1 MKFYSCSPTRTLLFI
16 VISVML
22 FALVGCMDSVDARPL
37 TAAQKNAIQNRITP
51 FSIVSV
57 KGEGIVQVAAIED
70 LPGKA
75 KYAVCSACHGATGGG
90 GMGPALAGQTVEYIV
105 GRLRSYKAGETVGP
119 QSGMMWGQAA
129 NLSETDIQDLAE
141 YVKTL

>member
-1 MKFYSCSPTRTLLFI
+1 MKYMLLA
-16 VISVML
+16 VSL
-22 FALVGCMDSVDARPL
+22 LLLNGCMDSVDARPL
-37 TAAQKNAIQNRITP
+37 TAAQKNEIQNRITP
-51 FSIVSV
+51 FSTVSV
-57 KGEGIVQVAAIED
+57 KGEGVVQVAAIED

-90 GMGPALAGQTVEYIV
+90 GMGPALAGQTVEYIA

-141 YVKTL
+141 YVRIL

>member
-1 MKFYSCSPTRTLLFI
+1 MKYMLLA
-16 VISVML
+16 VSL
-22 FALVGCMDSVDARPL
+22 LLLNGCMDSVDARPL
-37 TAAQKNAIQNRITP
+37 TAAQKNEIQNRITP

-57 KGEGIVQVAAIED
+57 KGEGVVQVAAIED
-70 LPGKA
+70 LPGTA

-90 GMGPALAGQTVEYIV
+90 GMGPALAGQTVEYIA
-105 GRLRSYKAGETVGP
+105 GRLRSYKAGETVGA

>member
-1 MKFYSCSPTRTLLFI
+1 MKYMLLA
-16 VISVML
+16 VSL
-22 FALVGCMDSVDARPL
+22 LLLNGCMDSVDARPL
-37 TAAQKNAIQNRITP
+37 TAAQKNEIQNRITP
-51 FSIVSV
+51 FSRVSV
-57 KGEGIVQVAAIED
+57 KGEGVVQVAAIED

-90 GMGPALAGQTVEYIV
+90 GMGPALAGQTVEYIA
-105 GRLRSYKAGETVGP
+105 GRLRSYKAGETVGA

>member
-1 MKFYSCSPTRTLLFI
+1 MKYMLLA
-16 VISVML
+16 VSL
-22 FALVGCMDSVDARPL
+22 LLLNGCMDSVDARPL
-37 TAAQKNAIQNRITP
+37 TAAQKNEIQDRIKP
-51 FSIVSV
+51 FSVVSV

-105 GRLRSYKAGETVGP
+105 DRLRSYKAGETLGAK
-119 QSGMMWGQAA
+119 SGMMWGQAA

>member
-1 MKFYSCSPTRTLLFI
+1 MKYMLLA
-16 VISVML
+16 VSL
-22 FALVGCMDSVDARPL
+22 LLLNGCMDSVDARLL
-37 TAAQKNAIQNRITP
+37 TAAQKNEIQDRIKP
-51 FSIVSV
+51 FSVVSV

-90 GMGPALAGQTVEYIV
+90 GMGPALAGQTVEYIT

>member
-1 MKFYSCSPTRTLLFI
+1 MKFYSCFPTRTLLFI

-22 FALVGCMDSVDARPL
+22 FALVGCMDSVD
-37 TAAQKNAIQNRITP
+37 AQKNAIQNRITP

-129 NLSETDIQDLAE
+129 NLSETDIQDLSE

>member
-1 MKFYSCSPTRTLLFI
+1 MKYMLLA
-16 VISVML
+16 VSL
-22 FALVGCMDSVDARPL
+22 LLLNGCMDSVDARPL
-37 TAAQKNAIQNRITP
+37 TAAQKNEIQNRITP

-57 KGEGIVQVAAIED
+57 KGEGVVQVAAIED

-90 GMGPALAGQTVEYIV
+90 GMGPTLAGQTVEYIA

-129 NLSETDIQDLAE
+129 NLSETEIQDLAE

>member
-1 MKFYSCSPTRTLLFI
+1 MKYMLLA
-16 VISVML
+16 VSL
-22 FALVGCMDSVDARPL
+22 LLLNGCMESVDARPL
-37 TAAQKNAIQNRITP
+37 TAAQKNEIQDRIKP
-51 FSIVSV
+51 FSVVSV
-57 KGEGIVQVAAIED
+57 KGEGILQVAAIED

-90 GMGPALAGQTVEYIV
+90 GMGPALAGQTVEYIT

>member
-1 MKFYSCSPTRTLLFI
+1 MKFYSCFPTRTLLFI

-22 FALVGCMDSVDARPL
+22 FALVGCMDSVD
-37 TAAQKNAIQNRITP
+37 AQKNAIQNRITP

-90 GMGPALAGQTVEYIV
+90 GMGPALAGQTVEYIA

>member
-1 MKFYSCSPTRTLLFI
+1 MKYMLLA
-16 VISVML
+16 VSL
-22 FALVGCMDSVDARPL
+22 LLLNGCMDSVDARPL
-37 TAAQKNAIQNRITP
+37 TAAQKNEIQDRIKP
-51 FSIVSV
+51 FSVVSV
-57 KGEGIVQVAAIED
+57 KGEGILQVAAIED

-90 GMGPALAGQTVEYIV
+90 GMGPALAGQTVEYIT

>member
-1 MKFYSCSPTRTLLFI
+1 MKYMLLA
-16 VISVML
+16 VSL
-22 FALVGCMDSVDARPL
+22 LLLNGCMDSVDARPL
-37 TAAQKNAIQNRITP
+37 TAAQKNEIQNRITP

-57 KGEGIVQVAAIED
+57 KGEGIVQVASIED

-90 GMGPALAGQTVEYIV
+90 GMGPALAGQTVEYIT
-105 GRLRSYKAGETVGP
+105 GRLRSYKSGETVGAK
-119 QSGMMWGQAA
+119 SGMMWGQAA

-141 YVKTL
+141 YVRIL

>member
-1 MKFYSCSPTRTLLFI
+1 MKYMLLA
-16 VISVML
+16 VSL
-22 FALVGCMDSVDARPL
+22 LLLNGCMDSVDARPL
-37 TAAQKNAIQNRITP
+37 TAAQKNEIQDRIKP
-51 FSIVSV
+51 FSVVSV

-90 GMGPALAGQTVEYIV
+90 GMGPALAGQTVEYIT
-105 GRLRSYKAGETVGP
+105 GRLRSYKAGETVGAK
-119 QSGMMWGQAA
+119 SGMMWGQAA

-141 YVKTL
+141 YVRIL

>member
-1 MKFYSCSPTRTLLFI
+1 MKYMLLA
-16 VISVML
+16 VSL
-22 FALVGCMDSVDARPL
+22 LLLNGCMDSVDARPL
-37 TAAQKNAIQNRITP
+37 TAAQKNEIQDRIKP
-51 FSIVSV
+51 FSVVSV

-105 GRLRSYKAGETVGP
+105 DRLRSYKAGETVGP

>member
-1 MKFYSCSPTRTLLFI
+1 MKYMLL
-16 VISVML
+16 VVSL
-22 FALVGCMDSVDARPL
+22 LLLNGCMDSVDARPL
-37 TAAQKNAIQNRITP
+37 TAAQKNEIQNRITP

-57 KGEGIVQVAAIED
+57 KGEGVVQVAAIED

-90 GMGPALAGQTVEYIV
+90 GMGPALAGQTVEYIT
-105 GRLRSYKAGETVGP
+105 GRLRSYKAGETVGAK
-119 QSGMMWGQAA
+119 SGMMWGQAA

-141 YVKTL
+141 YVRIL

>member
-1 MKFYSCSPTRTLLFI
+1 MKYMLL
-16 VISVML
+16 VVSL
-22 FALVGCMDSVDARPL
+22 LLLNGCMDSVDARPL
-37 TAAQKNAIQNRITP
+37 TAAQKNEIQNRITP

-57 KGEGIVQVAAIED
+57 KGEGIVQVASIED

-90 GMGPALAGQTVEYIV
+90 GMGPALAGQTVEYIT
-105 GRLRSYKAGETVGP
+105 GRLRSYKAGETVGAK
-119 QSGMMWGQAA
+119 SGMMWGQAA

-141 YVKTL
+141 YVRIL

>member
-1 MKFYSCSPTRTLLFI
+1 MKYMLLA
-16 VISVML
+16 VSL
-22 FALVGCMDSVDARPL
+22 LLLNGCMDSVDARPL
-37 TAAQKNAIQNRITP
+37 TAAQKNEIQNRITP

-57 KGEGIVQVAAIED
+57 KGEGVVQVAAIED

-90 GMGPALAGQTVEYIV
+90 GMGPALAGQTVEYIT
-105 GRLRSYKAGETVGP
+105 GRLRSYKAGETVGAK
-119 QSGMMWGQAA
+119 SGMMWGQAA

-141 YVKTL
+141 YVRIL

>member
-1 MKFYSCSPTRTLLFI
+1 MKYMLLA
-16 VISVML
+16 VSL
-22 FALVGCMDSVDARPL
+22 LLLNGCMDSVDARPL
-37 TAAQKNAIQNRITP
+37 TAAQKNEIQNRITP

-57 KGEGIVQVAAIED
+57 KGEGIVQVASIED

-90 GMGPALAGQTVEYIV
+90 GMGPALAGQTVEYIT
-105 GRLRSYKAGETVGP
+105 GRLRSYKAGETVGAK
-119 QSGMMWGQAA
+119 SGMMWGQAA

-141 YVKTL
+141 YVRIL

>member
-1 MKFYSCSPTRTLLFI
+1 MKYMLLA
-16 VISVML
+16 VSL
-22 FALVGCMDSVDARPL
+22 LLLNGCMDSVDARPL
-37 TAAQKNAIQNRITP
+37 TAAQKNEIQNRITP

-57 KGEGIVQVAAIED
+57 KGEGIVQVASIED

-90 GMGPALAGQTVEYIV
+90 GMGPALAGQTVEYIA
-105 GRLRSYKAGETVGP
+105 GRLRSYKAGETVGAK
-119 QSGMMWGQAA
+119 SGMMWGQAA

>member
-1 MKFYSCSPTRTLLFI
+1 MKYMLLA
-16 VISVML
+16 VSL
-22 FALVGCMDSVDARPL
+22 LLLNGCMDSVDARPL

-105 GRLRSYKAGETVGP
+105 GRLRSYKAGETVGA
-119 QSGMMWGQAA
+119 QSALMWGQAGM
-129 NLSETDIQDLAE
+129 LSEDDINDLAE
-141 YVKTL
+141 YIITFGSDA

>member
-1 MKFYSCSPTRTLLFI
+1 MKYMLLA
-16 VISVML
+16 VSL
-22 FALVGCMDSVDARPL
+22 LLLNGCMDSVDARPL

-105 GRLRSYKAGETVGP
+105 DRLHSYKAGETVGAK
-119 QSGMMWGQAA
+119 SGLMWGQAA
-129 NLSETDIQDLAE
+129 NLSETDIQDLSE
-141 YVKTL
+141 YIKTL

>member
-1 MKFYSCSPTRTLLFI
+1 MKYMLLA
-16 VISVML
+16 VSL
-22 FALVGCMDSVDARPL
+22 LLLNGCMDSVDARPL

-75 KYAVCSACHGATGGG
+75 KYAVCSACHGATGDG
-90 GMGPALAGQTVEYIV
+90 GMGPALAGQTVEYIA
-105 GRLRSYKAGETVGP
+105 GRLRSYKAGETVGAK
-119 QSGMMWGQAA
+119 SGMMWGQAA

>member
-1 MKFYSCSPTRTLLFI
+1 MKYMLLA
-16 VISVML
+16 VSL
-22 FALVGCMDSVDARPL
+22 LLLNGCMDSVDARPL
-37 TAAQKNAIQNRITP
+37 TAAQKNEIQNRITP

-57 KGEGIVQVAAIED
+57 KGEGVVQVAAIED

-90 GMGPALAGQTVEYIV
+90 GMGPALAGQTVEYIA
-105 GRLRSYKAGETVGP
+105 GRLRSYKAGETVGAK
-119 QSGMMWGQAA
+119 SGMMWGQAA

-141 YVKTL
+141 YVRIL

>member
-1 MKFYSCSPTRTLLFI
+1 MKYMLLA
-16 VISVML
+16 VSL
-22 FALVGCMDSVDARPL
+22 LLLNGCMDSVDARPL
-37 TAAQKNAIQNRITP
+37 TAAQKNEIQNRITP

-57 KGEGIVQVAAIED
+57 KGEGIVQVASIED

-90 GMGPALAGQTVEYIV
+90 GMGPALAGQTVEYIT
-105 GRLRSYKAGETVGP
+105 GRLRSYKAGETVVAK
-119 QSGMMWGQAA
+119 SGMMWGQAA

-141 YVKTL
+141 YVRIL

>member
-1 MKFYSCSPTRTLLFI
+1 MLLA
-16 VISVML
+16 VSL
-22 FALVGCMDSVDARPL
+22 LLLNGCMDRVDARPL
-37 TAAQKNAIQNRITP
+37 TAAQKNEMQDRIKP
-51 FSIVSV
+51 FSVVSV

-90 GMGPALAGQTVEYIV
+90 GMGPALAGQTVEYIT

>member
-1 MKFYSCSPTRTLLFI
+1 MKYMLLA
-16 VISVML
+16 VSL
-22 FALVGCMDSVDARPL
+22 LLLNGCMDSVDARPL
-37 TAAQKNAIQNRITP
+37 TAAQKNEIQDRIKP
-51 FSIVSV
+51 FSVVSV

-105 GRLRSYKAGETVGP
+105 DRLRSYKAGETVGAK
-119 QSGMMWGQAA
+119 SGMMWGQAA

>member
-1 MKFYSCSPTRTLLFI
+1 MKYMLLA
-16 VISVML
+16 VSL
-22 FALVGCMDSVDARPL
+22 LLLNGCMDSVDARPL
-37 TAAQKNAIQNRITP
+37 TAAQKNEIQNRITP
-51 FSIVSV
+51 FSTVSV
-57 KGEGIVQVAAIED
+57 KGEGVVQVAAIED

-90 GMGPALAGQTVEYIV
+90 GMGPALAGQTVEYIA
-105 GRLRSYKAGETVGP
+105 GRLRSYKAGETVGA

-141 YVKTL
+141 YVRIL

>member
-1 MKFYSCSPTRTLLFI
+1 MKYMLLA
-16 VISVML
+16 VSL
-22 FALVGCMDSVDARPL
+22 LLLNGCMDSVDARPL
-37 TAAQKNAIQNRITP
+37 TAAQKNEIQNRITP
-51 FSIVSV
+51 FSTVSV
-57 KGEGIVQVAAIED
+57 KGEGVVQVAAIED

-90 GMGPALAGQTVEYIV
+90 GMGPALAGQTVEYIA
-105 GRLRSYKAGETVGP
+105 GRLRSYKAGETVGA

>member
-1 MKFYSCSPTRTLLFI
+1 MKYMLLA
-16 VISVML
+16 VSL
-22 FALVGCMDSVDARPL
+22 LLLNGCMDSVDARPL
-37 TAAQKNAIQNRITP
+37 TAAQKNEIQDRIKP
-51 FSIVSV
+51 FSVVSV

-105 GRLRSYKAGETVGP
+105 DRLRSYKAGETLGP

>member
-1 MKFYSCSPTRTLLFI
+1 MKYMLLA
-16 VISVML
+16 VSL
-22 FALVGCMDSVDARPL
+22 LLLNGCMDSVDARPL
-37 TAAQKNAIQNRITP
+37 TSAQKNEIQDRIKP
-51 FSIVSV
+51 FSVVSV

>member
-1 MKFYSCSPTRTLLFI
+1 MKYMLLA
-16 VISVML
+16 VSL
-22 FALVGCMDSVDARPL
+22 LLLNGCMDSVDARPL
-37 TAAQKNAIQNRITP
+37 TAAQKNAIQDRIKP
-51 FSIVSV
+51 FSVVSV

-90 GMGPALAGQTVEYIV
+90 GMGPALAGQTVEYIT

>member
-1 MKFYSCSPTRTLLFI
+1 MKFYSCFPTRTLLFI

-37 TAAQKNAIQNRITP
+37 TAAQKNANQNRITP
-51 FSIVSV
+51 FSI
-57 KGEGIVQVAAIED
+57 GEGIVQVAAIED

-119 QSGMMWGQAA
+119 QSGMMWGLAA
-129 NLSETDIQDLAE
+129 NLSETDIQDLSE

>member
-1 MKFYSCSPTRTLLFI
+1 MLLA
-16 VISVML
+16 VSL
-22 FALVGCMDSVDARPL
+22 LLLNGCMDSVDARPL
-37 TAAQKNAIQNRITP
+37 TAAQKNEIQDRIKP
-51 FSIVSV
+51 FSVVSV

-105 GRLRSYKAGETVGP
+105 DRLRSYKAGETLGAK
-119 QSGMMWGQAA
+119 SGMMWGQAA

>member
-1 MKFYSCSPTRTLLFI
+1 MKYMLLA
-16 VISVML
+16 VSL
-22 FALVGCMDSVDARPL
+22 LLLNGCMDSVDARPL
-37 TAAQKNAIQNRITP
+37 TAAQKNEIQDRIKP
-51 FSIVSV
+51 FSVVSV

-90 GMGPALAGQTVEYIV
+90 GMGPALAGQTVEYIT

-141 YVKTL
+141 YVRIL

>member
-1 MKFYSCSPTRTLLFI
+1 MKYMLLA
-16 VISVML
+16 VSL
-22 FALVGCMDSVDARPL
+22 LLLNGCMDSVDARPL
-37 TAAQKNAIQNRITP
+37 TAAQKNEIQNRITP

-57 KGEGIVQVAAIED
+57 KGEGVVQVAAIED

-90 GMGPALAGQTVEYIV
+90 GMGPALAGQTVEYIA
-105 GRLRSYKAGETVGP
+105 GRLRSYKAGETVGA

-141 YVKTL
+141 YVRIL

>member
-1 MKFYSCSPTRTLLFI
+1 MKFYSCFPTRTLLFI

-22 FALVGCMDSVDARPL
+22 FALVGCMDSVD
-37 TAAQKNAIQNRITP
+37 AQKNAIQNRITP

-75 KYAVCSACHGATGGG
+75 KYAVCSACHGATGVG

>member
-1 MKFYSCSPTRTLLFI
+1 MKYMLLA
-16 VISVML
+16 VSL
-22 FALVGCMDSVDARPL
+22 LLLNGCMDSVDARPL
-37 TAAQKNAIQNRITP
+37 TAAQKNEIQDRIKP
-51 FSIVSV
+51 FSVVSV
-57 KGEGIVQVAAIED
+57 KGEGVVQVAAIED

-90 GMGPALAGQTVEYIV
+90 GMGPALAGQTVEYIA

-129 NLSETDIQDLAE
+129 NLSETEIQDLAE

>member
-1 MKFYSCSPTRTLLFI
+1 MKYMLLA
-16 VISVML
+16 VSL
-22 FALVGCMDSVDARPL
+22 LLLNGCMDSVDARPL
-37 TAAQKNAIQNRITP
+37 TAAQKNAIQDRIKP
-51 FSIVSV
+51 FSVVSV

-90 GMGPALAGQTVEYIV
+90 GMGPALAGQTVEYIA